1 MKTCLICHSAQPA
14 DAPTCSE
21 CGEASWSDADASA
34 VVDDAAVPVTPS
46 VAPRGLRTRKG
57 G

>member
-1 MKTCLICHSAQPA
+1 MKTCLICHAEQSA

-46 VAPRGLRTRKG
+46 VAPRALRTRKG